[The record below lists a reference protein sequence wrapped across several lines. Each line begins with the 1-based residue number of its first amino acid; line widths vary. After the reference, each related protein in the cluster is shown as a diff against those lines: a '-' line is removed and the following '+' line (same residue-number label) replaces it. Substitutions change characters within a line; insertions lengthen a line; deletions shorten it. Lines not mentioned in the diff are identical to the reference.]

1 MGIQTIPGPV
11 SGASKLE
18 TALSLDAQRVRQ
30 DFPILHQEVRG
41 KPLVYL
47 DNAATTQKPKA
58 VIDAVRNYYETDNA
72 NVHRGVHLLSERAT
86 RDYENAR
93 VKIQRFLNAKS
104 TREIVFTRGCTEA
117 INLVASSWGRQNVQ
131 AGDEVLISYMEHH
144 SNIVPWQMLCDE
156 KGAKLRVIPIN
167 DDGDLLLDDYEQLLT
182 DRTKIVSLVHV
193 SNTLGT
199 VNPVKHL
206 IDLAHE
212 RDIPVL
218 LDGAQAVPHLGVDVR
233 DLDCE
238 FYVFSGHKVYG
249 PTGVGVLYGKQD
261 ILNSMPPYQ
270 GGGDMIYSVS
280 FEKTKYNELPAKFEA
295 GTPNIAG
302 VIGLGA
308 ALDYVTGL
316 DLDVIAA
323 HEDELLEYLVE
334 SLEQISDVRLIG
346 NPKQRS
352 GSVSFTIDGIHPHD
366 IGTLLDQ
373 EGVAIRTGHHCTQP
387 LMERY
392 RVPATARASVG
403 CYNTRA
409 DIDALVRGI
418 DKVKE
423 VLG

>member
-1 MGIQTIPGPV
+1 MGIQTIPGPI
-11 SGASKLE
+11 SGVNKLD
-18 TALSLDAQRVRQ
+18 TVVSLDARRVRR
-30 DFPILHQEVRG
+30 DFPILRQEVRG

-47 DNAATTQKPKA
+47 DNAATTQKPQV
-58 VIDAVRNYYETDNA
+58 VIDALRHYYEADNA

-93 VKIQRFLNAKS
+93 VTTQRFLNAKS
-104 TREIVFTRGCTEA
+104 SKEIIFTRGCTEA
-117 INLVASSWGRQNVQ
+117 INLVASSWGHQNVG
-131 AGDEVLISYMEHH
+131 AGDEIVISYMEHH
-144 SNIVPWQMLCDE
+144 SNIVPWQMLC
-156 KGAKLRVIPIN
+156 KQTGAKLKVIPIN

-182 DRTKIVSLVHV
+182 ERTKIVSLVHV

-199 VNPVKHL
+199 VNPIKHI
-206 IDLAHE
+206 IDLAHQ

-218 LDGAQAVPHLGVDVR
+218 IDGAQAAPHMSIDVR

-249 PTGVGVLYGKQD
+249 PTGVGVLYGKEEL
-261 ILNSMPPYQ
+261 LNAMPPYQ
-270 GGGDMIYSVS
+270 GGGDMIYSVN
-280 FEKTKYNELPAKFEA
+280 FEETTYNELPAKFEA
-295 GTPNIAG
+295 GTPNISG

-316 DLDVIAA
+316 DLDAVAA
-323 HEDELLEYLVE
+323 HEDDLLDYMVE
-334 SLEQISDVRLIG
+334 SLEQIPDVRLIG

-352 GSVSFTIDGIHPHD
+352 GSVSFTIEGIHPHD

-392 RVPATARASVG
+392 RVPATSRASVG
-403 CYNTRA
+403 CYNTR
-409 DIDALVRGI
+409 DDVDALIRGI
-418 DKVKE
+418 DAVKE